1 MASTESPPKILSQG
15 PSVAV
20 STARVGRSRKRL
32 TNDAYN
38 VLSAFFDN
46 VSRFPSDTQCRELAD
61 AIRALPRCEW
71 CTPDHLRRYFQG
83 RRSSR
88 GSLRVK
94 QEQSS
99 GLILKFY
106 APPPEGSSP
115 SASCPVKIEEDA
127 CKHLVSLS
135 APLLA
140 SLIATA
146 PAGGSSSTRVPA
158 ELSEPTLLRPSS
170 PEVRGSAR
178 QITGSANELTT
189 SSAEQGHWKQPAG
202 RPFYAYA
209 YPMLYS
215 GAYMPCTPLRGPFA
229 GTIPQHHPYHTS
241 MPSASFASKLTTTQP
256 ATIPVLAPLTTL
268 PPALSSTFS
277 SEDPRLRDLASQLA
291 CALADLSA
299 TTLPGSPDVPKTVAA
314 LAQQLGDQK
323 TSKDFLRALDGS
335 VYARL
340 GLLPPAGGCDAGY

>member
-20 STARVGRSRKRL
+20 STAR
-32 TNDAYN
+32 
-38 VLSAFFDN
+38 
-46 VSRFPSDTQCRELAD
+46 CRELAD

-189 SSAEQGHWKQPAG
+189 SSAEQGHWKQP
-202 RPFYAYA
+202 
-209 YPMLYS
+209 